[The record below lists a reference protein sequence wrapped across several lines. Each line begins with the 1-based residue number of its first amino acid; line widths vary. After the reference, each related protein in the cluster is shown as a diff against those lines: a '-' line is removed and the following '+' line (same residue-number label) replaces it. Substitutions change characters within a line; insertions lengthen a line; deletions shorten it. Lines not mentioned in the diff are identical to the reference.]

1 MARAPARQAG
11 TSFDRIAATLAAL
24 VVVGLAVFLLVR
36 NEPIA
41 SPQLF
46 FVVRVVLS
54 FAVAVLGATIPG
66 FLEIGWKGSGL
77 AIRAGGALA
86 LFVLTFVYT
95 PDLVPGQTGGGQT
108 TISAPGGVAAGQI
121 DRSPIIVNPPAAPGD
136 PPMSAWPA
144 PCRGA
149 PAGPAGSH
157 APRRCRRKRR
167 IEAPGGVAA
176 GRIENSPI
184 TIGLPPAEQIRLV
197 EVFSQQIAVSAEAR
211 ARAEAAGGGAW
222 CAARLHAGGGDRL
235 LPHRRRK
242 RRTARADPAQAG
254 RDRGTAPGIDGT
266 MVGARRRGPGHGR
279 VGPAVAGGDRCG
291 SL

>member
-121 DRSPIIVNPPAAPGD
+121 DRSPIIVNPPAAP
-136 PPMSAWPA
+136 AT
-144 PCRGA
+144 
-149 PAGPAGSH
+149 
-157 APRRCRRKRR
+157 PR
-167 IEAPGGVAA
+167 
-176 GRIENSPI
+176 
-184 TIGLPPAEQIRLV
+184 
-197 EVFSQQIAVSAEAR
+197 
-211 ARAEAAGGGAW
+211 
-222 CAARLHAGGGDRL
+222 
-235 LPHRRRK
+235 
-242 RRTARADPAQAG
+242 
-254 RDRGTAPGIDGT
+254 
-266 MVGARRRGPGHGR
+266 
-279 VGPAVAGGDRCG
+279 
-291 SL
+291 